1 MITSVLMFRPYITIY
16 QQVGQ
21 TDGILA
27 DPDCDELIVEKR
39 FPSEFQ
45 AEMWKGMFDQDIFK
59 DSLVTVEF
67 WRRRFW
73 RRRVWRRRFWRIP
86 VRQEG
91 SWKAGKSSQINLMF

>member
-45 AEMWKGMFDQDIFK
+45 AEMWKGHVQPGYI
-59 DSLVTVEF
+59 
-67 WRRRFW
+67 
-73 RRRVWRRRFWRIP
+73 
-86 VRQEG
+86 
-91 SWKAGKSSQINLMF
+91 